1 MTYVDAVYYNNTYK
15 DIVIPAE
22 ELERQLNQ
30 AEDHIDSLTFNRIP
44 ALGFDNLTD
53 FQQEN
58 IRKAVCKQADFIY
71 EYGDYLTMPI
81 GGYSAG
87 SVSLSFKAVESGGG
101 IKTSD
106 DVINLLKSTGLT
118 SRRL

>member
-1 MTYVDAVYYNNTYK
+1 MVYVDAIYYNDTYK
-15 DIVIPAE
+15 GSIIPADD
-22 ELERQLNQ
+22 LIKQLSQ
-30 AEDHIDSLTFNRIP
+30 ASDHIDSLTYNRIP
-44 ALGFDNLTD
+44 AIGFENLTS

-58 IRKAVCKQADFIY
+58 IKKAVCRQADFIY
-71 EYGDYLTMPI
+71 QYGDYLNMPI

-87 SVSLSFKAVESGGG
+87 SVSLSFKAVEGGGG